1 MNMKRMRTSISSQRG
16 YALIYMCVVLAV
28 LLIFTGLAVDTGR
41 AYVVKAQLS
50 KAVDG
55 AALAAARNLNSGNPR
70 AEAVTVF
77 RANFPA
83 GYLGTLSSTDPTSD
97 PNFFKSTVNST
108 TGVNTVTVNA
118 TAVLPTTFMKLA
130 SFNQVNVSAM
140 GEATRRM
147 VDLSLVIDVS
157 ASIGSKWTA
166 VRDAARVFINAFDKN
181 NDRVALLTFSNGVS
195 VLDAMPSS
203 RGFDKAKVY
212 SDVPN
217 TLPGGSTNM
226 VEGLY
231 RGWDELRSVPTGQ
244 QSGLRVIVLFTD
256 GASNS
261 VPGNYDAA
269 PGQGRTIRTYDFPKV
284 LPDPDNQTH
293 DAPTIAGLYATNTAN
308 SASAPKINGNNGSDM
323 VTPSN
328 WDQKCLTAADF
339 NDVKCSSV
347 VKYLPSASYHANHRS
362 SGIPT
367 SFPFLSNSL
376 KVNGTVQSTARPLR
390 DINTSLNRY
399 PTEVYNINNAAR
411 NLVEIIANAA
421 RSDTGDYPIRIYVIG
436 MGELVR
442 YKLGTRKEMSEE
454 ILKRIANDVTSPDFN
469 ETQLEGK
476 YYFAKD
482 AADVGPAFQA
492 LQNQIIRLSK

>member
-1 MNMKRMRTSISSQRG
+1 MHAQRSSVSSEKG

-55 AALAAARNLNSGNPR
+55 AALAAARNLNSGNPKG
-70 AEAVTVF
+70 EATTVF

-83 GYLGTLSSTDPTSD
+83 GYLGTSSSTDPTSD
-97 PNFFKSTVNST
+97 PNFFKSAVDPT

-130 SFNQVNVSAM
+130 NFNEVNVSAM

-147 VDLSLVIDVS
+147 VDLSLILDVS
-157 ASIGSKWTA
+157 SSIGWQWPT
-166 VRDAARVFINAFDKN
+166 VRDAVRTFVDAFDKN
-181 NDRVALLTFSNGVS
+181 NDRVALLTFGNGAS
-195 VLDAMPSS
+195 VLDAMPSA
-203 RGFDKAKVY
+203 RGFDKAKVI
-212 SDVPN
+212 SDVPSS
-217 TLPGGSTNM
+217 LPGGSTNM

-231 RGWDELRSVPTGQ
+231 RGWDELRSVPSGQ

-269 PGQGRTIRTYDFPKV
+269 PGLGRALRTFDFPKCS
-284 LPDPDNQTH
+284 PDPDGQTW
-293 DAPTIAGLYATNTAN
+293 DNPQITGLYDTSSGAASPSVGVTA
-308 SASAPKINGNNGSDM
+308 
-323 VTPSN
+323 SN
-328 WDQKCLTAADF
+328 WNNTCAVTGSC
-339 NDVKCSSV
+339 VPTV
-347 VKYLPSASYHANHRS
+347 PYLPLTSFHAYHRS

-367 SFPFLSNSL
+367 AFPLQTGSL
-376 KVNGTVQSTARPLR
+376 KVDGSSQSSARGLR
-390 DINTSLNRY
+390 NVNSSTGRY
-399 PTEVYNINNAAR
+399 PAEVFNVNNAAR

-421 RSDTGDYPIRIYVIG
+421 RSDTGDYPIRIYTIG

-442 YKLGTRKEMSEE
+442 YKTGTRKEMSED
-454 ILKRIANDVTSPDFN
+454 ILKRIANDATSLDFN
-469 ETQLEGK
+469 SAQMEGK
-476 YYFAKD
+476 YYFAKT

>member
-1 MNMKRMRTSISSQRG
+1 MQAQRSSVSSEKG

-55 AALAAARNLNSGNPR
+55 AALAAARNLNSGNPKG
-70 AEAVTVF
+70 EAVTVF
-77 RANFPA
+77 RANFPT
-83 GYLGTLSSTDPTSD
+83 GYLGTSSSTDPTSD
-97 PNFFKSTVNST
+97 PNFFKSTVDPT
-108 TGVNTVTVNA
+108 TGVNTVQVNA

-130 SFNQVNVSAM
+130 NFNEVNVAAM

-147 VDLSLVIDVS
+147 VDLSLVLDVS
-157 ASIGSKWTA
+157 SSIGWQWPTVHDA
-166 VRDAARVFINAFDKN
+166 VQTFIGAFDKN
-181 NDRVALLTFSNGVS
+181 NDRVALLTFGNGAS
-195 VLDAMPSS
+195 VLDAMPSA
-203 RGFDKAKVY
+203 RGFDKTKVIG
-212 SDVPN
+212 DVPS

-231 RGWDELRSVPTGQ
+231 RGWDELRSVPSGQ

-269 PGQGRTIRTYDFPKV
+269 PGLGRALRTFDFPKCA
-284 LPDPDNQTH
+284 PDPDGQTW
-293 DAPTIAGLYATNTAN
+293 DNPQITGLYDTSSGAASPSVAVTA
-308 SASAPKINGNNGSDM
+308 
-323 VTPSN
+323 SN
-328 WDQKCLTAADF
+328 WNNTCAVTGSC
-339 NDVKCSSV
+339 VPSV
-347 VKYLPSASYHANHRS
+347 PYLPLTSFHAYHHS

-367 SFPFLSNSL
+367 TFPLQTGSL
-376 KVNGTVQSTARPLR
+376 KVDGSAQSSVRGLR
-390 DINTSLNRY
+390 NVNSSTGRY
-399 PTEVYNINNAAR
+399 PAEVFNVNNAAR

-421 RSDTGDYPIRIYVIG
+421 RSDTGDYPIRIYTIG

-442 YKLGTRKEMSEE
+442 YKTGTRKEMSED
-454 ILKRIANDVTSPDFN
+454 ILKRIANDSSLVPDFN
-469 ETQLEGK
+469 SAQMEGK
-476 YYFAKD
+476 YYFAKT

>member
-1 MNMKRMRTSISSQRG
+1 MNMKRSSISSQQG
-16 YALIYMCVVLAV
+16 YALIYMCVVLVV
-28 LLIFTGLAVDTGR
+28 LLLFTGLAVDTGR
-41 AYVVKAQLS
+41 AYIVKAQLS

-70 AEAVTVF
+70 AEAVNVF
-77 RANFPA
+77 KANFPA

-97 PNFFKSTVNST
+97 PNFFRSSVNAT

-130 SFNQVNVSAM
+130 SFNQVTVSSM

-157 ASIGSKWTA
+157 GSIGSQWTA
-166 VRDAARVFINAFDKN
+166 VRDASRVFINAFDQN

-195 VLDAMPSS
+195 VLDQMPSS
-203 RGFDKAKVY
+203 RGFDKSKMY

-231 RGWDELRSVPTGQ
+231 RGWDELRSVPNGQ

-261 VPGNYDAA
+261 VPGNYEAA
-269 PGQGRTIRTYDFPKV
+269 PGLGRSLRTYDFPKV
-284 LPDPDNQTH
+284 LPDPDSQTW
-293 DAPTIAGLYATNTAN
+293 DAPTIAGLYATNSAN
-308 SASAPKINGNNGSDM
+308 SASGPNINAANGS
-323 VTPSN
+323 SN
-328 WDQKCLTAADF
+328 VVPLKWDQKCLVAGDF
-339 NDVKCSSV
+339 DDKKCSSV
-347 VKYLPSASYHANHRS
+347 VRYLPTASYHAYHRS

-367 SFPFLSNSL
+367 SFPFMSNAL
-376 KVNGTVQSTARPLR
+376 MVNGTVQSAARPLR
-390 DINTSLNRY
+390 DINTTTNRY
-399 PTEVYNINNAAR
+399 PTEVWNINNAAR
-411 NLVEIIANAA
+411 NLVEIIGNAA
-421 RSDTGDYPIRIYVIG
+421 RSDAGGDYPIRIYTIG

-442 YKLGTRKEMSEE
+442 YKLGTRQEMSEE

-476 YYFAKD
+476 YYYAKT

>member
-1 MNMKRMRTSISSQRG
+1 MHTQRSTISSQRG
-16 YALIYMCVVLAV
+16 YALIYMCVVLTV
-28 LLIFTGLAVDTGR
+28 LLLFTGLAVDTGR
-41 AYVVKAQLS
+41 AYVVQAQLS

-70 AEAVTVF
+70 GEAVTVF
-77 RANFPA
+77 KANFPA
-83 GYLGTLSSTDPTSD
+83 GYLGTLSSTDPTTD
-97 PNFFKSTVNST
+97 ANFFKSTVNAT
-108 TGVNTVTVNA
+108 TGINTVTVNA
-118 TAVLPTTFMKLA
+118 TATLPTTFMKLA
-130 SFNQVNVSAM
+130 NFNTLNVNAM

-157 ASIGSKWTA
+157 SSIGSSWTA
-166 VRDAARVFINAFDKN
+166 VRDAARVFVNAFDQG
-181 NDRVALLTFSNGVS
+181 NDRIALLTFSNGVS

-203 RGFDKAKVY
+203 RGFDKPKVY
-212 SDVPN
+212 ADIPT

-231 RGWDELRSVPTGQ
+231 RGWDELRYVPAGQ

-269 PGQGRTIRTYDFPKV
+269 PGLGRTIRTYDFPKV
-284 LPDPDNQTH
+284 LPDPDGQTH

-308 SASAPKINGNNGSDM
+308 SPSGPNINGANGS
-323 VTPSN
+323 SN
-328 WDQKCLTAADF
+328 VVPPNWNQQCLVAADF

-347 VKYLPSASYHANHRS
+347 QKYLPLASYHANRRS
-362 SGIPT
+362 PGIPT
-367 SFPFLSNSL
+367 SFPFMSNSL
-376 KVNGTVQSTARPLR
+376 TVNGTTQSTARPLR
-390 DINTSLNRY
+390 NKNATTNRY
-399 PTEVYNINNAAR
+399 PTEVWNINNAAR
-411 NLVEIIANAA
+411 NLVEIIADAA
-421 RSDTGDYPIRIYVIG
+421 RADIGDYPIRIYVIG

-442 YKLGTRKEMSEE
+442 YPLGTRKEMSEE
-454 ILKRIANDVTSPDFN
+454 ILKRIANDISSPDFN

-476 YYFAKD
+476 YYYAKT